1 MFSDDTT
8 SRDGML
14 AGGIAMM
21 AALLA
26 MQLVSRVTGPFL
38 LLTEYAAPLAYRKM
52 MGLSGELARFL
63 MSGSPHFSRIVLALM
78 IIFLLLG
85 AGLGR
90 WASANTGQLGQRAM
104 QAAAT
109 ILFITLTLLYVADSR
124 WLEYFLQ
131 ETAITMA
138 LSCLVFAFVLNWLL
152 QEGSNL
158 LRWRIGGLV
167 AMISFVVILYDA
179 HILRF

>member
-1 MFSDDTT
+1 MVSGNATG
-8 SRDGML
+8 RNGML

-26 MQLVSRVTGPFL
+26 IQLISRVTGPYL
-38 LLTEYAAPLAYRKM
+38 LLTEYFAPLTYQKL
-52 MGLSGELARFL
+52 MGLSGEFARFL
-63 MSGSPHFSRIVLALM
+63 MSGGPHFSRIVLFLV
-78 IIFLLLG
+78 IIFLLVG

-90 WASANTGQLGQRAM
+90 WANANTGALGQRAM

-109 ILFITLTLLYVADSR
+109 ILFVTLTLLYIADST

-131 ETAITMA
+131 EIAITVA

-152 QEGSNL
+152 QVGSNET
-158 LRWRIGGLV
+158 RWKIGGFV
-167 AMISFVVILYDA
+167 AMVSFLVILYDS

>member
-1 MFSDDTT
+1 
-8 SRDGML
+8 ML

-26 MQLVSRVTGPFL
+26 MQLVSRVTGPYL
-38 LLTEYAAPLAYRKM
+38 LLTEYFAPLTYRKM
-52 MGLSGELARFL
+52 IGLSGELARFL
-63 MSGSPHFSRIVLALM
+63 MSGGPHFSRIVLALM
-78 IIFLLLG
+78 IIFLLVG

-90 WASANTGQLGQRAM
+90 WASANPGQLGQRVM

-109 ILFITLTLLYVADSR
+109 VLFTMLTLLYVADSS
-124 WLEYFLQ
+124 WLEYYLQ
-131 ETAITMA
+131 EVAITVA
-138 LSCLVFAFVLNWLL
+138 VSCLVFAFVLNWLL

-158 LRWRIGGLV
+158 LRWRIGGLI
-167 AMISFVVILYDA
+167 AMISFVVILYDT